1 MLPIVTDTAS
11 QGSSAVGHV
20 QVSCAPICITHGIG
34 DQRTKENVNKMVTA
48 FAMSNRLPFLCPGS
62 LYSPP
67 ASMKHT
73 NSLACK

>member
-1 MLPIVTDTAS
+1 
-11 QGSSAVGHV
+11 
-20 QVSCAPICITHGIG
+20 
-34 DQRTKENVNKMVTA
+34 MVTA